1 MMSAEKISI
10 HAPTRGATS
19 YGCKP
24 DDGYAISIHAPTRG
38 ATLPLCLIFI
48 SSGDFNPRSHKGSD
62 LCRLRISMP
71 IQIFQSTLPQG
82 ERQASRAVQYLSS
95 VISIHAPT
103 RGATRSFKAKGFNI
117 KISIH
122 APTRGATLSMPTHSI
137 SHKFQSTL
145 PQGERPFASTIPS
158 ICPSFQ
164 STLPQGERP

>member
-62 LCRLRISMP
+62 YSVNFYSADPQISIHAPTREATYVSMH
-71 IQIFQSTLPQG
+71 IQ
-82 ERQASRAVQYLSS
+82 LSM

-103 RGATRSFKAKGFNI
+103 REATLDGVEDDESKT
-117 KISIH
+117 ISIH
-122 APTRGATLSMPTHSI
+122 APTREATSVGSGSACQFKYFNPR
-137 SHKFQSTL
+137 SHKGSDRQVARCNIFQ
-145 PQGERPFASTIPS
+145 A
-158 ICPSFQ
+158 
-164 STLPQGERP
+164 